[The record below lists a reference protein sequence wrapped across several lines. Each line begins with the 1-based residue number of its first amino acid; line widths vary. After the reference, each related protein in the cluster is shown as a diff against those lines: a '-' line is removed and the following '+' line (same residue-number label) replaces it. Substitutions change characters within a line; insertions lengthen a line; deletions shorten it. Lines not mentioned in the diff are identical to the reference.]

1 MIGAPYD
8 ATVGLLSAMQAVPDA
23 IVAALRE
30 RPGALRG
37 AADQV
42 SFDVPLADAGVDSI
56 SLVFVFAHFER
67 EHDVSFANEELDPRR
82 YANLAEVAVAIERRV
97 RAR

>member
-1 MIGAPYD
+1 MRA
-8 ATVGLLSAMQAVPDA
+8 LQAVPDA
-23 IVAALRE
+23 IVTALRE

-37 AADQV
+37 DADQV
-42 SFDVPLADAGVDSI
+42 SFDAPLADAGIDSI

-82 YANLAEVAVAIERRV
+82 YANLAEVAAVIDRRL